1 MAQTPSTMV
10 SLGSPA
16 PDFTL
21 PDTVSGRTVSLA
33 ELQSPKATVIMF
45 ICNHCP
51 FVKHVQHELV
61 RLAKDYQPK
70 GVSFIALSANDAAQ
84 YPDDSPQQMKWVA
97 TELGYPFPYLYDE
110 SQSTARAYDAACTPD
125 FFVYDGALK
134 LVYHGQLDDSRPGN
148 DVPVSG
154 KDLRAAL
161 DALLSGKPIDPAQK
175 PSIGCSIKWK

>member
-1 MAQTPSTMV
+1 
-10 SLGSPA
+10 
-16 PDFTL
+16 
-21 PDTVSGRTVSLA
+21 
-33 ELQSPKATVIMF
+33 MF

-70 GVSFIALSANDAAQ
+70 GVSFIALSANDTAQ
-84 YPDDSPQQMKWVA
+84 YPDDSPQQMKRVA

-134 LVYHGQLDDSRPGN
+134 LEYHGQLDDSRPGN

-154 KDLRAAL
+154 KDLWAAL
-161 DALLSGKPIDPAQK
+161 DALLSGKPINPAQK
-175 PSIGCSIKWK
+175 PSIGCSIKWKW